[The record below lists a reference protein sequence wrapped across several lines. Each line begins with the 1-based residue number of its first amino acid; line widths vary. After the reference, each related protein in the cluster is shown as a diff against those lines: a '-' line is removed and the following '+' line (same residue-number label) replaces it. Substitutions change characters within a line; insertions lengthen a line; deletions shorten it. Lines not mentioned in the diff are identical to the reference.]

1 MKSIKPMNRKMTK
14 VDIQHWRRLA
24 EDRLAED
31 RTKSANIPEDAD
43 SMRVLHELLVHQV
56 ELELQNEELLE
67 ARTELEAN
75 AQLFIELYDFAPV
88 GYFSLSADGRIR
100 QLNLTAARLLGRE
113 RSHLLDHGFLDFVS
127 SEHQRLLRAFLTR
140 IFAGEAAEPCE
151 VQVLRLSKSPVI
163 VRLTGVLSP
172 NGLVCRIAAMDV
184 TRLRQAEMKAR
195 QQNEDL
201 DRIFNLSSDLIGI
214 ATQDGRFV
222 RINPAFEKLLGHPM
236 EELTSRSFLDFVHP
250 DDRQATG
257 QAMRELGAGREVV
270 DFVNRYRCI
279 DGTYRYLEW
288 RANVF
293 PGKLVFAL
301 ARDVTARKQTEE
313 ALRISERK
321 FRSIV
326 EASPMA
332 MYLYRLEED
341 GRLFLLEANPAA
353 DKETGIDHESLY
365 GRTLEEA
372 FPGLVGT
379 DIPEIYRGVAS
390 GSLDTQSFV
399 IRYDDERIE
408 GCFDVRVFQTSP
420 GTIVVSFMD
429 ISERMKVEEELR
441 LAREELELR
450 VQRRTSQLQER
461 TRQLR
466 ALANELIQAEERE
479 RRRIAGMIHDDLQQ
493 TLVAISL
500 RLRMLKEEADAG
512 KLATDL
518 NDIGQMLGDSI
529 AMSRSLT
536 TELSPPVL
544 QQRGL
549 AAAFRWLK
557 TRSMDQYGLNVDLEI
572 VEDINPGPEVAVV
585 LFRTVRELLFNI
597 VKHAGMKSAKLRLSR
612 TKDGKAEIEV
622 SDEGVGFDPE
632 EVRAHEGAIGGF
644 GLFNVRER
652 LEMLG
657 GGIATESSPG
667 CGSRITLWVPLPSES
682 GGDEV
687 CNHGVSTE
695 EIVASLL
702 RHARMAGF
710 SERQA
715 DMEAVPTPAITMKR
729 KGPDSRTVRH
739 D

>member
-1 MKSIKPMNRKMTK
+1 MKSIKPMNKKMTK

-24 EDRLAED
+24 EDRLAEG
-31 RTKSANIPEDAD
+31 RAKSTDLPEDAD
-43 SMRVLHELLVHQV
+43 SMRALHELLVHQV

-75 AQLFIELYDFAPV
+75 EQLFIELYDFAPV

-113 RSHLLDHGFLDFVS
+113 RSYLLDHGFLDFVS
-127 SEHQRLLRAFLTR
+127 SEHQRLLRAFLAR
-140 IFAGEAAEPCE
+140 IFAGEPAEPCE
-151 VQVLRLSKSPVI
+151 LQVFRLNEPPVI

-184 TRLRQAEMKAR
+184 TRLRQAETEAR

-201 DRIFNLSSDLIGI
+201 DRIFNLSPDLIGI

-222 RINPAFEKLLGHPM
+222 RVNPAFEKLLGHPLD
-236 EELTSRSFLDFVHP
+236 ELTSRTFLDYVHP
-250 DDRQATG
+250 DDRQATE
-257 QAMRELGAGREVV
+257 QAMCELRAGREVL
-270 DFVNRYRCI
+270 DFVNRYRCL
-279 DGTYRYLEW
+279 DGTYRSLEW
-288 RANVF
+288 RANAF
-293 PGKLVFAL
+293 PEKLIFAL
-301 ARDVTARKQTEE
+301 ARDVTARKQAEE
-313 ALRISERK
+313 AMRISEKK

-326 EASPMA
+326 EAMPMA

-341 GRLFLLEANPAA
+341 GRLILFGANPAA

-365 GRTLEEA
+365 GKTLEEA

-379 DIPEIYRGVAS
+379 DIPDMYRGVAS
-390 GSLDTQSFV
+390 GALDTRSFV
-399 IRYDDERIE
+399 IRYDDGRIA

-420 GTIVVSFMD
+420 GTIVVAFMD
-429 ISERMKVEEELR
+429 ISERMKVEDELR
-441 LAREELELR
+441 LAHEELELR
-450 VQRRTSQLQER
+450 VQRRTAQLQER

-466 ALANELIQAEERE
+466 ALANELIQVEERE
-479 RRRIAGMIHDDLQQ
+479 RRRIAGLIHDDLQQ

-500 RLRMLKEEADAG
+500 RLRMLKEQADAG

-557 TRSMDQYGLNVDLEI
+557 GRCMEQYGLNVDLEI

-585 LFRTVRELLFNI
+585 LFRAVRELLLNI
-597 VKHAGMKSAKLRLSR
+597 VKHAGVKSAKLRLSY
-612 TKDGKAEIEV
+612 TEDGRAEIEV
-622 SDEGVGFDPE
+622 SDEGAGFDPE

-644 GLFNVRER
+644 GLFNIRER

-657 GGIATESSPG
+657 GGLATESSPG
-667 CGSRITLWVPLPSES
+667 CGSRITLWVPLTSES
-682 GGDEV
+682 GVDDV
-687 CNHGVSTE
+687 CQQSVSTE
-695 EIVASLL
+695 DIVASLQ

-710 SERQA
+710 AEPQA
-715 DMEAVPTPAITMKR
+715 GMESSA
-729 KGPDSRTVRH
+729 
-739 D
+739 

>member
-1 MKSIKPMNRKMTK
+1 MTK
-14 VDIQHWRRLA
+14 SDIQHWRRLA
-24 EDRLAED
+24 EDQLAGD
-31 RTKSANIPEDAD
+31 RTKSTDLPEGAD
-43 SMRVLHELLVHQV
+43 SMRALHELLVHQV

-75 AQLFIELYDFAPV
+75 EQLFIELYDFAPV

-113 RSHLLDHGFLDFVS
+113 RSYLLDRGFLDFVPTD
-127 SEHQRLLRAFLTR
+127 HQRLLRAFLTR
-140 IFAGEAAEPCE
+140 IFAGEPAEPCE
-151 VQVLRLSKSPVI
+151 VEVLRLKEPPVI

-184 TRLRQAEMKAR
+184 TRLRQAEMEAR
-195 QQNEDL
+195 QQHEDL

-214 ATQDGRFV
+214 ATEDGRFI
-222 RINPAFEKLLGHPM
+222 RINPAFEKLLGYPPD
-236 EELTSRSFLDFVHP
+236 ELTNRTFLDFVHP
-250 DDRQATG
+250 DDRQATE
-257 QAMRELGAGREVV
+257 QAMRELRAGREVL
-270 DFVNRYRCI
+270 DFVNRYRCL
-279 DGTYRYLEW
+279 DGTYRCLEW
-288 RANVF
+288 RANAF
-293 PGKLVFAL
+293 PGKLILAL
-301 ARDVTARKQTEE
+301 ARDVTARKQAEE
-313 ALRISERK
+313 AMRVSERK

-326 EASPMA
+326 EAMPMA
-332 MYLYRLEED
+332 MYLYRLEGD
-341 GRLFLLEANPAA
+341 GRLILFGANPAA
-353 DKETGIDHESLY
+353 DKETGIDHKTLY
-365 GRTLEEA
+365 GKTLEEA

-379 DIPEIYRGVAS
+379 DIPDMYRGVAS
-390 GSLDTQSFV
+390 GALDTRSFV
-399 IRYDDERIE
+399 IRYDDGRIA

-466 ALANELIQAEERE
+466 ALANELIQVEERE
-479 RRRIAGMIHDDLQQ
+479 RRRIAGLIHDDLQQ

-500 RLRMLKEEADAG
+500 RLRILKEEADAG

-557 TRSMDQYGLNVDLEI
+557 GRCMDQYGLSVDLEI

-585 LFRTVRELLFNI
+585 LFRAVRELLFNI
-597 VKHAGMKSAKLRLSR
+597 VKHAGVKSARLRLSR
-612 TKDGKAEIEV
+612 SEDGKGEIQV
-622 SDEGVGFDPE
+622 SDEGAGFDPE
-632 EVRAHEGAIGGF
+632 EVRAHEGAVGGF

-657 GGIATESSPG
+657 GGLATESSPG
-667 CGSRITLWVPLPSES
+667 CGSRITLWVPLNPEC
-682 GGDEV
+682 GVDDV
-687 CNHGVSTE
+687 CQQSVSNE
-695 EIVASLL
+695 DIVASLQ

-710 SERQA
+710 AEPEA
-715 DMEAVPTPAITMKR
+715 GMESSA
-729 KGPDSRTVRH
+729 
-739 D
+739 